1 LWASAKE
8 KQNNEKNMDRTNK
21 RIFNKSAE
29 RDEDKKVRRIMQRK
43 GKRNDEEKK
52 KNCMVIVYRP
62 MSSTR
67 DENVYYVD
75 D

>member
-1 LWASAKE
+1 
-8 KQNNEKNMDRTNK
+8 MDRTNK
-21 RIFNKSAE
+21 RIFKKSAE
-29 RDEDKKVRRIMQRK
+29 RDEDKKVRKIMERK

-52 KNCMVIVYRP
+52 KCMVILYRP

-67 DENVYYVD
+67 DQNVYYVD

>member
-1 LWASAKE
+1 MR
-8 KQNNEKNMDRTNK
+8 NNKKDMDRTNK
-21 RIFNKSAE
+21 RIFKKSAE
-29 RDEDKKVRRIMQRK
+29 RDEDKKVRRIMERK

-52 KNCMVIVYRP
+52 KCMVILYRP

-67 DENVYYVD
+67 DQNVYYVD